1 MPSKRRSETW
11 RDWMTRVRMHS
22 VYRRIRLT
30 HEMNWALKKLA
41 AEKHTHVQ
49 ELIVTYIE
57 WGLEN
62 EVKNE
67 TEEADYSGSNS

>member
-1 MPSKRRSETW
+1 
-11 RDWMTRVRMHS
+11 MTRVRMHS
-22 VYRRIRLT
+22 VYRRVRLT
-30 HEMNWALKKLA
+30 HEMNWELRKRA
-41 AEKHTHVQ
+41 AEQHIHVQ

-67 TEEADYSGSNS
+67 TEETSDTSSNT